1 MRAPKASVVVLTL
14 NAGAGFGALLDRLLA
29 REDAFEREVLV
40 LDSGST
46 DGTVELAR
54 RRGAAVHL
62 LLPGEFEHG
71 ATRNLAVSL
80 TAGEYVA
87 FIVQDALPLDDGWL
101 PAMVEN
107 LERDER
113 VAGVYGRQLPRPG
126 SGPLARVLVNDW
138 PTAATERREQF
149 VEDPSRYAAMPPA
162 ERRSLA
168 LFDNVSS
175 CVRRSVWERFPFD
188 KTPFGEDVRW
198 GKRVVEAGYKLV
210 YEPRSAVYH
219 SHERGALYDVRRH
232 YAEGLV
238 LLDLFGL
245 APTPSLPRLLL
256 NALRSSAYLFLR
268 LRRNERASGGVP
280 RHALRHALLAAGYA
294 MPSQLG
300 AYLAAKNRRLAGR
313 RPRLSAALDRLVGG
327 GV

>member
-1 MRAPKASVVVLTL
+1 MPAPKASVVVLTL
-14 NAGAGFGALLDRLLA
+14 NAGAGFGGLLDRLLA
-29 REDAFEREVLV
+29 RDGGFDREVLV
-40 LDSGST
+40 VDSGST

-54 RRGAAVHL
+54 QLGATVRRL
-62 LLPGEFEHG
+62 SPGEFEHG

-87 FIVQDALPLDDGWL
+87 FIVQDALPLDEGWL

-113 VAGVYGRQLPRPG
+113 VAGVYGRQLPHPD
-126 SGPLARVLVNDW
+126 SGPLARALVNDW
-138 PTAATERREQF
+138 PTAAMGRREQAA
-149 VEDPSRYAAMPPA
+149 EGPGYAALGPA
-162 ERRSLA
+162 ERRSIA

-175 CVRRSVWERFPFD
+175 CVRRSVWEEFPFD

-198 GKRVVEAGYKLV
+198 GKKVVEAGYKLV

-245 APTPSLPRLLL
+245 APTPNLPRLLL

-268 LRRNERASGGVP
+268 LRRDERASGGV
-280 RHALRHALLAAGYA
+280 LRHAVLAAGHA
-294 MPSQLG
+294 IPSQLG
-300 AYLAAKNRRLAGR
+300 AYLAAKNRWLAGR
-313 RPRLSAALDRLVGG
+313 SPRLCAALDRLVGG

>member
-29 REDAFEREVLV
+29 RDGAFDREVLV
-40 LDSGST
+40 VDSGST

-54 RRGAAVHL
+54 QRGATVHRL
-62 LLPGEFEHG
+62 SPDEFEHG

-80 TAGEYVA
+80 TVGEYVA
-87 FIVQDALPLDDGWL
+87 FIVQDALPLDEVWL
-101 PAMVEN
+101 PAMVEI
-107 LERDER
+107 LDRDER

-126 SGPLARVLVNDW
+126 SGPLTRVLVKDW
-138 PTAATERREQF
+138 PTAATDRREQF
-149 VEDPSRYAAMPPA
+149 VENPSRYAAMSPA
-162 ERRSLA
+162 GRRSLA

-175 CVRRSVWERFPFD
+175 CVRRSVWEEFSFD

-238 LLDLFGL
+238 LLDLFGF
-245 APTPSLPRLLL
+245 APTPNLPRLLL
-256 NALRSSAYLFLR
+256 NSLRSWAYLFLR
-268 LRRNERASGGVP
+268 LRRDERASGGVP
-280 RHALRHALLAAGYA
+280 RHALLAAGYA
-294 MPSQLG
+294 APSQLG
-300 AYLAAKNRRLAGR
+300 AYLAAKNRRLAGSS
-313 RPRLSAALDRLVGG
+313 PRLSAALDRLVGG

>member
-1 MRAPKASVVVLTL
+1 MRVPKASVVVLTL
-14 NAGAGFGALLDRLLA
+14 NAGAGFGALLDRFLA
-29 REDAFEREVLV
+29 RDGAFDREVLV
-40 LDSGST
+40 VDSGST
-46 DGTVELAR
+46 DGTVELAL
-54 RRGAAVHL
+54 RRGATVHRL
-62 LLPGEFEHG
+62 SPGEFEHG

-87 FIVQDALPLDDGWL
+87 FIVQDALPLDEGWL

-107 LERDER
+107 FERDER
-113 VAGVYGRQLPRPG
+113 VAGVYGRQLPYPG
-126 SGPLARVLVNDW
+126 SGPLARALVNDW
-138 PTAATERREQF
+138 PTAATDRREQF
-149 VEDPSRYAAMPPA
+149 LEDPSGYAALPPSG
-162 ERRSLA
+162 RRSLA

-175 CVRRSVWERFPFD
+175 CVRRSVWEEFPFD

-198 GKRVVEAGYKLV
+198 GKKVVEAGYKLV

-245 APTPSLPRLLL
+245 TPTPNLPRLFL
-256 NALRSSAYLFLR
+256 NALRSWAYLFLR
-268 LRRNERASGGVP
+268 LRRNERASGGV
-280 RHALRHALLAAGYA
+280 LRHALLAAGYA
-294 MPSQLG
+294 LPSQLG
-300 AYLAAKNRRLAGR
+300 AYLAAKNRRLAGK

>member
-1 MRAPKASVVVLTL
+1 MRVPKVSVVVLTL

-29 REDAFEREVLV
+29 PDGAFDGEVLV
-40 LDSGST
+40 VDSGST

-54 RRGAAVHL
+54 RRGATVHRL
-62 LLPGEFEHG
+62 SPGEFEHG

-80 TAGEYVA
+80 SGGEYVA
-87 FIVQDALPLDDGWL
+87 FIVQDALPLDDRWL

-107 LERDER
+107 LEGDER

-126 SGPLARVLVNDW
+126 SGPLTRVLVNGW
-138 PTAATERREQF
+138 PTAATGRREQF
-149 VEDPSRYAAMPPA
+149 VGDPSAYAALPPA
-162 ERRSLA
+162 GRRSLA

-188 KTPFGEDVRW
+188 KTPFGEDMGW
-198 GKRVVEAGYKLV
+198 GKKVVEAGYKIV

-219 SHERGALYDVRRH
+219 SHERGVLYDVRRH
-232 YAEGLV
+232 YAEGLI
-238 LLDLFGL
+238 LIDLFGF
-245 APTPSLPRLLL
+245 APTPNLPLLLL
-256 NALRSSAYLFLR
+256 NTLRSWAYLFLR
-268 LRRNERASGGVP
+268 LRRDERASGGVP
-280 RHALRHALLAAGYA
+280 RHALLAAGYA
-294 MPSQLG
+294 APSQLG

-313 RPRLSAALDRLVGG
+313 SPRLSAALDRLVGG